1 MSKVTF
7 SIFVIQTKRI
17 FIYNKPII
25 LSYETGKIKHR
36 KEKEALNFILGN
48 RKNET

>member
-1 MSKVTF
+1 MVTF
-7 SIFVIQTKRI
+7 SVFLSAKQKN
-17 FIYNKPII
+17 IYNKSII
-25 LSYETGKIKHR
+25 LYYETGKIKHR